1 MSIQQRMMTQKE
13 LSVNLP
19 RSLKGINLHL
29 SLCLVEVIHEFAL
42 SDVKFVL
49 RQVQIHD
56 WTSAAIYSTWL
67 SNVMAFLLLNESSCF
82 LGFFFFKFPIFL
94 FFEERQKC
102 RSAGGDYVYPSIVC
116 GNPTLLSLGFC
127 PRPSKCRAPAQ
138 GSKFRVFPTVQPE

>member
-67 SNVMAFLLLNESSCF
+67 SNVMAFLLLNESSWFF
-82 LGFFFFKFPIFL
+82 LGFFFQSSHFFIFRGKAEVPQCRGGLRLPFYRLWKPYLAFFKVL
-94 FFEERQKC
+94 
-102 RSAGGDYVYPSIVC
+102 
-116 GNPTLLSLGFC
+116 
-127 PRPSKCRAPAQ
+127 PR
-138 GSKFRVFPTVQPE
+138 TI